1 MLFKRIFQSAY
12 LPCSFYRKSASRA
25 GCTQSLKV
33 WPLALCHYL
42 NGIEL
47 ALLLFG
53 YAMAAAMTQKTAR
66 HVAVSTEQT
75 PEAMVASSALL
86 PRPGD
91 R

>member
-1 MLFKRIFQSAY
+1 MPTLRPPTEVGGFFRPKQSTGLF
-12 LPCSFYRKSASRA
+12 
-25 GCTQSLKV
+25 
-33 WPLALCHYL
+33 L
-42 NGIEL
+42 NGGTILGLPGKIGNASKKEEL

-66 HVAVSTEQT
+66 HIAVSTEQT